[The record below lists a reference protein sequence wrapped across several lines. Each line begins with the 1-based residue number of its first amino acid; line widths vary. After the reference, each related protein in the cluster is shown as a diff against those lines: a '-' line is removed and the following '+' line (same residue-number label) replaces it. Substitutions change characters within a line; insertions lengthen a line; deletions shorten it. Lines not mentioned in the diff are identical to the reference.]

1 MSLQRRSLLL
11 TRDAH
16 PRDRGQTADGPSEKS
31 AHNHIY
37 LQESFF
43 LFVDYVLGFMALS
56 ISGVNLLYASL
67 QLSKLYTW
75 GFSLVI
81 FYIYIYSDSASKYVP
96 IQWQR
101 VANNF
106 HIGESVVRI
115 RSI

>member
-56 ISGVNLLYASL
+56 ISGVNLFYASL

-81 FYIYIYSDSASKYVP
+81 FFCIYSDSASKYVP

-106 HIGESVVRI
+106 HIGESLVRK